1 MNRYTAQGI
10 AADISDGQHVV
21 VIPVPYDTVQNL
33 LHQINEYTDESY
45 TSVSHAFSTIT
56 DESGG
61 RVLITHN
68 TERLR
73 GLRIDVLVTPDN
85 LDAEEF
91 RFLLKP
97 DTEIIFY

>member
-21 VIPVPYDTVQNL
+21 VIPAPYDTVQNL
-33 LHQINEYTDESY
+33 LYQINEYTDESY

-61 RVLITHN
+61 RVSIIHN
-68 TERLR
+68 TENLQ
-73 GLRIDVLVTPDN
+73 GLRIDVLVVPDN

-91 RFLLKP
+91 RVLLKYG
-97 DTEIIFY
+97 TELIFY